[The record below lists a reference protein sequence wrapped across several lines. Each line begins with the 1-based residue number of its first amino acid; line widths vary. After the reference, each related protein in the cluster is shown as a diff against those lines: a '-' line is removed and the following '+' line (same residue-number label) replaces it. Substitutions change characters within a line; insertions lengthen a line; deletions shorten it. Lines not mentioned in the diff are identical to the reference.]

1 MNYLIIFVLLF
12 ILELLYFR
20 IANKFNIF
28 DKPNERSSHT
38 KVTLRGGGIIFWIA
52 ALLYIFSDYST
63 QAIWFFVGITFLSS
77 VSLADDIVSLS
88 QRVRLLAHLIAI
100 TCSFYLAN
108 VFNIYPWWAI
118 AIGYLVSVGIINIF
132 NFMDGINGITGLY
145 SIAVLAPLQYVNL
158 YITSFVAHDMIW
170 YPILGSVVFLYFN
183 FRKQAK
189 CFAGDVGSIGIA
201 FWIVTLLLLLV
212 IETNNLIWMGVLMVY
227 GVDGVCTILHRIY
240 LKQNILKAHR
250 LHFYQVLA
258 NEQKVQQRV
267 VSVIYFVVQLIVS
280 ALIIF
285 LSPMFGWWMFV
296 LPLVVL
302 MGLYGLKFRLMTN
315 VIKK

>member
-1 MNYLIIFVLLF
+1 
-12 ILELLYFR
+12 
-20 IANKFNIF
+20 
-28 DKPNERSSHT
+28 
-38 KVTLRGGGIIFWIA
+38 
-52 ALLYIFSDYST
+52 
-63 QAIWFFVGITFLSS
+63 
-77 VSLADDIVSLS
+77 
-88 QRVRLLAHLIAI
+88 
-100 TCSFYLAN
+100 
-108 VFNIYPWWAI
+108 
-118 AIGYLVSVGIINIF
+118 
-132 NFMDGINGITGLY
+132 MDGINGITGLY

-240 LKQNILKAHR
+240 LRQNILKAHR

-258 NEQKVQQRV
+258 NEQKVQHRV

-302 MGLYGLKFRLMTN
+302 IGLYGLKFRLMTN